1 MQPDATSLDRIVRKA
16 AEVLGSRE
24 AAESWMLRPAVG
36 LDQQRPIDV
45 LRTASGTEIVEDFLT
60 RLEFNVYC

>member
-1 MQPDATSLDRIVRKA
+1 MPPVPITHDRIVTRA

-24 AAESWMLRPAVG
+24 AAKSWMLRPAMG
-36 LDQQRPIDV
+36 LDQQRPIDL
-45 LRTASGTEIVEDFLT
+45 LRTDLGTEVVEDFLT

>member
-1 MQPDATSLDRIVRKA
+1 MPPDTITRDRIVTRA

-24 AAESWMLRPAVG
+24 AAQSWMLRPAMG
-36 LDQQRPIDV
+36 LDQQRPID
-45 LRTASGTEIVEDFLT
+45 LIGTTLGTEIVEDFLT